1 MTRLSTLQLQPL
13 ISRLEEAALVLDGES
28 YWQAWQQLN
37 DCREAAQQA
46 NLQEIS
52 QWIFE
57 KITRVHIPRWIHMT
71 EKSKEVDTPR
81 FLTFYDHLLMT
92 MHINDRNLLVVMGM
106 DEDIDRRAIAKINLN
121 ATQNTAD
128 TASFLRAAAPYL
140 TPKQRTQALHQLIQ
154 DVATEARSMPLEYQ
168 ENNAAEA
175 RKSRASSSIRT
186 TAHWLLKATY
196 DDIEDHQGLCTALL
210 DLYENHLGDCFQNLT
225 NQVFDQ
231 LCKIG
236 MEPLARKMLVRQQAH
251 NIEVKQV
258 MERLIDPQPDEVFAC
273 IMKEAIGGE
282 GIHQLFG
289 LLFNHPDRKAVKTQ
303 LETLRLKGTGLQIN
317 IGKTSSFEK
326 MAWHCGSWA
335 RHAHL
340 NTAEQEGI
348 SWWANGMLER
358 LKAEKQC
365 NVERNI
371 KLLSGLL
378 ANAGMSIEQQM
389 AIEPIHK
396 RSRLF
401 LESDLDL

>member
-37 DCREAAQQA
+37 DCREMAREA
-46 NLQEIS
+46 NLQEIIH
-52 QWIFE
+52 WINQKLINMAIPYQIHRADKNRAAEIPKLLAFYE
-57 KITRVHIPRWIHMT
+57 YLLITLHTNDR
-71 EKSKEVDTPR
+71 
-81 FLTFYDHLLMT
+81 HLLAM
-92 MHINDRNLLVVMGM
+92 MGM
-106 DEDIDRRAIAKINLN
+106 DEDLDRRALVKIDLD
-121 ATQNTAD
+121 ATQNTAE
-128 TASFLRAAAPYL
+128 TALFLKAIVFYIP
-140 TPKQRTQALHQLIQ
+140 PQQRTQALRQLIQ
-154 DVATEARSMPLEYQ
+154 DIAAEAQSMPLDYQ
-168 ENNAAEA
+168 DNNTTEA
-175 RKSRASSSIRT
+175 LKSRASSSIRT
-186 TAHWLLKATY
+186 TFQWLMKIDH
-196 DDIEDHQGLCTALL
+196 DDIEDHEGLCSALL
-210 DLYENHLGDCFQNLT
+210 DLYDKHLGDFFHKLN
-225 NQVFDQ
+225 NEAFDQ

-258 MERLIDPQPDEVFAC
+258 MDRLLDPQPDELFAC

-326 MAWHCGSWA
+326 MAWHCGCWA

-340 NTAEQEGI
+340 NAVEQEGI

-401 LESDLDL
+401 LESELNL